1 MGAQT
6 AIAEKIKSK
15 RADYVLAVK
24 ENQKNLY
31 EEISEYFEDS
41 EFLKKIKENNGY
53 KKTTEKCHS
62 QIEVREYYQC
72 DKINWMNERKHWKGI

>member
-1 MGAQT
+1 VLEPLLKGYRQFLDAVNVKGNVIMIDAMGTQT

-31 EEISEYFEDS
+31 REI
-41 EFLKKIKENNGY
+41 
-53 KKTTEKCHS
+53 
-62 QIEVREYYQC
+62 
-72 DKINWMNERKHWKGI
+72 